1 VADIVIVVFVLLGA
15 LIGFSKG
22 FVLPLVAVGGA
33 LFGMALLFTG
43 PLNGSLPSGS
53 AGLGAGAI
61 ALGLGGMLFARV
73 GMVAVGLIHRFG
85 LLKKVDKVLGIPIG
99 MATAAVALYV
109 ALLGTLTVD
118 AWLDPIH
125 GKAAIGTQE
134 IAALQ
139 VLAKANPVLSVF
151 ASPTMLQTLL
161 ESAAAKGPVSGDQ
174 LSQAD
179 AALGFYEQ
187 KVRPEL
193 LQSRI
198 VPLVLTIG
206 EKLPFIGRP
215 ATLPIR

>member
-1 VADIVIVVFVLLGA
+1 VADIAIVAFILLGA

-43 PLNGSLPSGS
+43 PFSGSLPSGT

-61 ALGLGGMLFARV
+61 ALGLGAMLFARV
-73 GMVAVGLIHRFG
+73 GMFAVGLIHRFG

-109 ALLGTLTVD
+109 TLLGTLTVD
-118 AWLDPIH
+118 AWLDPLH
-125 GKAAIGTQE
+125 GKEAIGTQE
-134 IAALQ
+134 ISALQ
-139 VLAKANPVLSVF
+139 TLAKANPTLAVF
-151 ASPTMLQTLL
+151 ASPTMLETLL
-161 ESAAAKGPVSGDQ
+161 QSAAKSPVTSDQ

-179 AALGFYEQ
+179 AALDFYEQ

-198 VPLVLTIG
+198 VPVVLTIG

-215 ATLPIR
+215 ATLPTR

>member
-1 VADIVIVVFVLLGA
+1 VADIAIVGFVLLGA
-15 LIGFSKG
+15 LIGFSRG

-33 LFGMALLFTG
+33 LFGLALLFTG
-43 PLNGSLPSGS
+43 PYKGSLPSGT

-61 ALGLGGMLFARV
+61 ALGLGGMLFTRV

-151 ASPTMLQTLL
+151 ASPTMLQALL

-187 KVRPEL
+187 RVRPEL

-215 ATLPIR
+215 AMLPVR

>member
-1 VADIVIVVFVLLGA
+1 VADIAIVAFILLGA

-22 FVLPLVAVGGA
+22 FVLPALAVGGA
-33 LFGMALLFTG
+33 LFGIALLFTG
-43 PLNGSLPSGS
+43 PFSGSLPSGT

-61 ALGLGGMLFARV
+61 ALGIGAMLFTRV
-73 GMVAVGLIHRFG
+73 GMFLVGLIHRFG

-125 GKAAIGTQE
+125 GKAAIGPQE

-139 VLAKANPVLSVF
+139 VLAKANPTLSVF

-161 ESAAAKGPVSGDQ
+161 ESVSAKGPLSGDQ

-198 VPLVLTIG
+198 VPVVLTLG

-215 ATLPIR
+215 ATLPTR

>member
-1 VADIVIVVFVLLGA
+1 MADIVIVAFILLGA
-15 LIGFSKG
+15 LIGFSRG

-33 LFGMALLFTG
+33 LFGIALLFAG
-43 PLNGSLPSGS
+43 PFSGSIPSGT

-61 ALGLGGMLFARV
+61 ALGVGAMLFTRA
-73 GMVAVGLIHRFG
+73 GMFLVGLIHRFG

-139 VLAKANPVLSVF
+139 ALAKANPTLSVF
-151 ASPTMLQTLL
+151 ASPTMLQALL
-161 ESAAAKGPVSGDQ
+161 ESASKGAVSGDQ
-174 LSQAD
+174 ISQAD

-198 VPLVLTIG
+198 VPVVLAIG

-215 ATLPIR
+215 ATLPAR

>member
-1 VADIVIVVFVLLGA
+1 VADIVIVAFILLGA
-15 LIGFSKG
+15 LIGFARG
-22 FVLPLVAVGGA
+22 FVIPLLAVGGA
-33 LFGMALLFTG
+33 LFGIALLFTG
-43 PLNGSLPSGS
+43 PFSGSLPSGT
-53 AGLGAGAI
+53 AGLGAGAV
-61 ALGLGGMLFARV
+61 ALGIGAMLFTRV
-73 GMVAVGLIHRFG
+73 GMFLVGLIHRFG

-99 MATAAVALYV
+99 MATAAIALYV

-139 VLAKANPVLSVF
+139 ALAKTNPTLSVF
-151 ASPTMLQTLL
+151 ASPTMLQALL
-161 ESAAAKGPVSGDQ
+161 QSATKGTVSGDQ
-174 LSQAD
+174 ISQAD

-198 VPLVLTIG
+198 VPFVLTVG

-215 ATLPIR
+215 ATLPTR

>member
-1 VADIVIVVFVLLGA
+1 MADIVIVAFILLGA
-15 LIGFSKG
+15 LIGFSRG
-22 FVLPLVAVGGA
+22 FVLPLVTVGGA
-33 LFGMALLFTG
+33 LLGIALLFTG
-43 PLNGSLPSGS
+43 PFSGSLPSGT

-61 ALGLGGMLFARV
+61 ALGVGAMLFTRV
-73 GMVAVGLIHRFG
+73 GMFLVGLIHRFG

-99 MATAAVALYV
+99 MATAAVALYM

-125 GKAAIGTQE
+125 GKAAIGAQE

-139 VLAKANPVLSVF
+139 TLAKANPTLSVF
-151 ASPTMLQTLL
+151 ASPTMLQGLL
-161 ESAAAKGPVSGDQ
+161 ESATKGAVSGDQ

-198 VPLVLTIG
+198 VPFVLTVG

-215 ATLPIR
+215 ATLPTR

>member
-1 VADIVIVVFVLLGA
+1 VADIVIVAFILLGA
-15 LIGFSKG
+15 LIGFSRG
-22 FVLPLVAVGGA
+22 FVLPLLAVGGA
-33 LFGMALLFTG
+33 LFGIALLFTG
-43 PLNGSLPSGS
+43 PFSGSLPSGTE
-53 AGLGAGAI
+53 GLGAAAI
-61 ALGLGGMLFARV
+61 ALGIGAMLFTRV
-73 GMVAVGLIHRFG
+73 GMFLVGLIHRFG

-139 VLAKANPVLSVF
+139 TLAKANPTLSVF
-151 ASPTMLQTLL
+151 ASPTMLQALL
-161 ESAAAKGPVSGDQ
+161 ESATKGAVSGDQ
-174 LSQAD
+174 ISQAD

-198 VPLVLTIG
+198 VPIVLSVG

-215 ATLPIR
+215 AALPTR

>member
-1 VADIVIVVFVLLGA
+1 MADIAIVVFVLLGA

-43 PLNGSLPSGS
+43 PFSGSLPSGT
-53 AGLGAGAI
+53 AGLGASAI
-61 ALGLGGMLFARV
+61 ALGLGAMLFTRV
-73 GMVAVGLIHRFG
+73 GMFAVGLIHRFG

-161 ESAAAKGPVSGDQ
+161 ESAAAKGPLSDAEV
-174 LSQAD
+174 SQAD
-179 AALGFYEQ
+179 GAIGFYEQ
-187 KVRPEL
+187 TVRPEL

-198 VPLVLTIG
+198 LPMLLAVG
-206 EKLPFIGRP
+206 ESLPIIGRH
-215 ATLPIR
+215 AELPNH

>member
-1 VADIVIVVFVLLGA
+1 VADIVIVAFILLGA
-15 LIGFSKG
+15 LIGFSRG
-22 FVLPLVAVGGA
+22 FVLPLLAVGGA
-33 LFGMALLFTG
+33 LFGIALLFTG
-43 PLNGSLPSGS
+43 PFSGSLPSGT

-61 ALGLGGMLFARV
+61 ALGVGAMVFTRV
-73 GMVAVGLIHRFG
+73 GMFVVGLIHRFG

-125 GKAAIGTQE
+125 GKAAIGPEE

-139 VLAKANPVLSVF
+139 TMAKANPTLSVF
-151 ASPTMLQTLL
+151 ANPTMLQAIL
-161 ESAAAKGPVSGDQ
+161 ETAGAKGPLSGDQ

-187 KVRPEL
+187 RVRPEL

-198 VPLVLTIG
+198 VPVVLTLG
-206 EKLPFIGRP
+206 AKLPFIGRP
-215 ATLPIR
+215 ATLPTR

>member
-1 VADIVIVVFVLLGA
+1 VADIAIVAFVLLGA
-15 LIGFSKG
+15 LIGFSRG

-33 LFGMALLFTG
+33 LFGLALLFTG
-43 PLNGSLPSGS
+43 PFNASLPSGT

-61 ALGLGGMLFARV
+61 ALGLGAMLFTRI
-73 GMVAVGLIHRFG
+73 GMVVVVLIHRFG

-109 ALLGTLTVD
+109 TLLGTLTVD

-174 LSQAD
+174 LSQTA

-215 ATLPIR
+215 ATLPVR

>member
-1 VADIVIVVFVLLGA
+1 
-15 LIGFSKG
+15 
-22 FVLPLVAVGGA
+22 
-33 LFGMALLFTG
+33 MLFT
-43 PLNGSLPSGS
+43 
-53 AGLGAGAI
+53 
-61 ALGLGGMLFARV
+61 RV
-73 GMVAVGLIHRFG
+73 GMFLVGLIHRFG

-134 IAALQ
+134 ITALQ
-139 VLAKANPVLSVF
+139 TLAKANPTLSVF
-151 ASPTMLQTLL
+151 ASPTMLQALL
-161 ESAAAKGPVSGDQ
+161 ASATQGAVSGDQ
-174 LSQAD
+174 ISQAD

-198 VPLVLTIG
+198 VPIVLRVG
-206 EKLPFIGRP
+206 EQLPFIGRP
-215 ATLPIR
+215 ATLPTR

>member
-1 VADIVIVVFVLLGA
+1 MADIVIVVFVLLGA

-125 GKAAIGTQE
+125 GKAGIGTQE

-139 VLAKANPVLSVF
+139 VLAKANPTLSVF
-151 ASPTMLQTLL
+151 ASPTMLQALL
-161 ESAAAKGPVSGDQ
+161 ESAAAKGPLSGDQ

-179 AALGFYEQ
+179 SALGFYEQ

-198 VPLVLTIG
+198 VPVVLTIG

-215 ATLPIR
+215 ATLPTR

>member
-1 VADIVIVVFVLLGA
+1 MADIVIVAFILLGA

-22 FVLPLVAVGGA
+22 FVMPLLAVGGA
-33 LFGMALLFTG
+33 LFGIALLFTG
-43 PLNGSLPSGS
+43 PFSGSLPSGT

-61 ALGLGGMLFARV
+61 ALGVGAMIFTRV
-73 GMVAVGLIHRFG
+73 GLILVGLIHRFG

-139 VLAKANPVLSVF
+139 VLAKANPTLSVF
-151 ASPTMLQTLL
+151 ASPTMLQALL
-161 ESAAAKGPVSGDQ
+161 ESATKGAVSGDQ
-174 LSQAD
+174 ISQAD

-198 VPLVLTIG
+198 VPVVLTLG

-215 ATLPIR
+215 ATLPTR

>member
-1 VADIVIVVFVLLGA
+1 MADIVIVVFVLLGA

>member
-1 VADIVIVVFVLLGA
+1 VADIVIVAFILLGA
-15 LIGFSKG
+15 LIGFSRG
-22 FVLPLVAVGGA
+22 FVLPLLAVGGA
-33 LFGMALLFTG
+33 LFGIALLFTG
-43 PLNGSLPSGS
+43 PFSGSLPSGT

-61 ALGLGGMLFARV
+61 ALGVGAMLFTRV
-73 GMVAVGLIHRFG
+73 GVFLVGLIHRFG
-85 LLKKVDKVLGIPIG
+85 LLKKVDKVLGIPVG

-139 VLAKANPVLSVF
+139 TLAKANPTLSVF
-151 ASPTMLQTLL
+151 ASPTMLQALL
-161 ESAAAKGPVSGDQ
+161 ESATKGAVSGDQ
-174 LSQAD
+174 ISQAD

-198 VPLVLTIG
+198 VPFVLTVG

-215 ATLPIR
+215 ATLPTR

>member
-1 VADIVIVVFVLLGA
+1 VADIVIVAFILLGA
-15 LIGFSKG
+15 LIGFSRG

-33 LFGMALLFTG
+33 LFGIALLFTG
-43 PLNGSLPSGS
+43 PFSASLPSGT

-61 ALGLGGMLFARV
+61 ALGVGAMLFARV
-73 GMVAVGLIHRFG
+73 GMVLVGLIHRFG

-99 MATAAVALYV
+99 MTTAAVALYV

-139 VLAKANPVLSVF
+139 TLAKANPTLSVF
-151 ASPTMLQTLL
+151 ASPTMLQALL
-161 ESAAAKGPVSGDQ
+161 ESATKGAVSGDQ

-198 VPLVLTIG
+198 VPFVLTVG

-215 ATLPIR
+215 ATLPTR